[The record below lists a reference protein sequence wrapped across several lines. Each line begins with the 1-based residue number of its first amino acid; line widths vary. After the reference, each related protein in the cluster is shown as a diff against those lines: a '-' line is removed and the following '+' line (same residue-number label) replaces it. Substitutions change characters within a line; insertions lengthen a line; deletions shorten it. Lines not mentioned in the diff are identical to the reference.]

1 MKRSKDSRICIVGA
15 GPAGLTA
22 AEILRDLG
30 YTHVTLL
37 EKRDRVGGQSLSQTF
52 QTPSSEQI
60 IYELGSVM
68 PFGSGEA
75 QRLIKKYGL
84 HYGRTIT
91 LNGPAYFKRY
101 DVDSNEFELDFTRYR
116 LLGKKISLKLFFQMM
131 SDTWKLA
138 KSLWRYRCLSFPGFH
153 QLPMEYAKE
162 LNMPYQEWVDRQQFK
177 VIGEDLKLSLGS
189 MLSFANVCY
198 DDIPTTK
205 LLQFIYQLLKHPIRY
220 INGTYVPIREGYQ
233 ELWNR
238 VAATH
243 DVRLNTTI
251 QSIARKNGVITV
263 TVDDK
268 PTEYDYL
275 ILTCT
280 PSSIFPHM
288 DVTTEEQSLFSKVK
302 YCPGWRAAFTA
313 QNMPFDAAYNIT
325 ASCFYKNK
333 SGISLFIPE
342 GRVDDKTWLYT
353 CTLSQNQTD
362 DLNALQKM
370 SEEFLQAKYG
380 AANIQWVMSAHWD
393 EYGSYFTAKDI
404 ANGIYKQLDQLQGKN
419 NTFYLG
425 EIVSG
430 SSHCIVSTYAAYF
443 IKREF
448 A

>member
-1 MKRSKDSRICIVGA
+1 MKRGKDSRICIVGA

-30 YTHVTLL
+30 YTHVTIL
-37 EKRDRVGGQSLSQTF
+37 EKRDRVGGQSLSQTY
-52 QTPSSEQI
+52 QTPSNEKI

-91 LNGPAYFKRY
+91 LKGPAYFKRY
-101 DVDSNEFELDFTRYR
+101 DVDSNKLELDFTRYH
-116 LLGKKISLKLFFQMM
+116 LLGKKASIKYYFQLIC
-131 SDTWKLA
+131 DIWRLG

-153 QLPMEYAKE
+153 QLPIEYAKE
-162 LNMPYQEWVDRQQFK
+162 LEMPYQEWVDRQQFK
-177 VIGEDLKLSLGS
+177 VLGEELKLSMGS
-189 MLSFANVCY
+189 MLSFASIKY
-198 DDIPTTK
+198 DDIPTAK
-205 LLQFIYQLLKHPIRY
+205 LLQFIFQLLKHPVRY
-220 INGTYVPIREGYQ
+220 INGTYMPIREGYQ
-233 ELWNR
+233 ALWVR
-238 VAATH
+238 VAETH
-243 DVRLNTTI
+243 HVRLNTTI
-251 QSIARKNGVITV
+251 QSIVRKNDVVTV
-263 TVDDK
+263 TINEK
-268 PTEYDYL
+268 PEEYDYL

-280 PSSIFPHM
+280 PSSISSSI
-288 DVTTEEQSLFSKVK
+288 DVTSEEQNLFSKVK

-313 QNMPFDAAYNIT
+313 QNMPFDAAYNIP
-325 ASCFYKNK
+325 APCFYKNK

-342 GRVDDKTWLYT
+342 GRVDDQTWLYT

-362 DLNALQKM
+362 DIHELQKI
-370 SEEFLQAKYG
+370 SEQFLQEKYG
-380 AANIQWVMSAHWD
+380 ATHIQWVASVHW
-393 EYGSYFTAKDI
+393 EEFGSYFTSQDI
-404 ANGIYKQLDQLQGKN
+404 AKGIYQHLDQLQGKN

-425 EIVSG
+425 EMISG